1 MLVLNSLVTGLH
13 YAQIPLAQ
21 SQRALGKPGPNG
33 SFPVA
38 RLQKERQKEGGN
50 NREKES
56 ERFSKKEREKEKK
69 NLAVFASHGVCL
81 KFMAP
86 SQSQSAREETLEA

>member
-1 MLVLNSLVTGLH
+1 MHKFLWHRVREPWVSLDQMAHSQWPGSRKRDRKRVEIIERKRVRDLV
-13 YAQIPLAQ
+13 
-21 SQRALGKPGPNG
+21 R
-33 SFPVA
+33 
-38 RLQKERQKEGGN
+38 R
-50 NREKES
+50 REK
-56 ERFSKKEREKEKK
+56 KKKK